1 MPDTKRIVAVALL
14 SQSELDMLGTEF
26 RRWYAVDEVPRF
38 GELLLAI
45 DEADRE
51 MAQARPSSHAV

>member
-14 SQSELDMLGTEF
+14 SQSELDTLGSQF
-26 RRWYAVDEVPRF
+26 RRWYAVDEAPRF

-51 MAQARPSSHAV
+51 MARARSSPRAV